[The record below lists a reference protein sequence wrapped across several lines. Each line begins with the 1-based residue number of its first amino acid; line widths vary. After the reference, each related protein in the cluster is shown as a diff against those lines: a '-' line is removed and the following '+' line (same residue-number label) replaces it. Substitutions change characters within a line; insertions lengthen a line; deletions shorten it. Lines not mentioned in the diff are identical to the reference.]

1 MSINT
6 TMFEM
11 SDDKK
16 EQLGQR
22 INIEDRPSSL
32 GRRKFCSHCKFESS
46 RLFKIRR
53 ESFFNMRDEG
63 LITDDPAEDFLPGG
77 PFLFCHNGCAVE
89 FFWRRYQLGRLRGDL
104 KTRDSRDPLD
114 GLPTYSG
121 PVATG
126 KYIKGKIKGKELL
139 SGN

>member
-22 INIEDRPSSL
+22 INIEDRPSAY
-32 GRRKFCSHCKFESS
+32 GRHQFCHHCKTESS

-53 ESFFNMRDEG
+53 ETFFSMREEG
-63 LITDDPAEDFLPGG
+63 LIPDGVEDLRPSA
-77 PFLFCHNGCAVE
+77 PFFFCHNGCAVE

-104 KTRDSRDPLD
+104 KPKPPPPDPVDFFGDRQRDAGYKDIYCND
-114 GLPTYSG
+114 
-121 PVATG
+121 
-126 KYIKGKIKGKELL
+126 
-139 SGN
+139 